1 MLVFSWSFFF
11 FFFKLAFRAINLV
24 QKYEAYVKS
33 FEKWTRFLSWL
44 AAVTQLYSHIH
55 RARSIL
61 SPCWDG
67 AVYVHVCVY
76 LPLPACLPACSLA
89 CLPACWSGL
98 AQSVIQVRPTGSGL
112 MRIGSALSG
121 SGPGVE
127 AVCGAQGEK
136 RNAVE
141 HTSSPSLET
150 ARDAAKHSENS
161 DLSRHND
168 TAQCSGFL
176 WGAVG
181 QGFLKTHKPQKESK
195 H

>member
-1 MLVFSWSFFF
+1 M
-11 FFFKLAFRAINLV
+11 
-24 QKYEAYVKS
+24 
-33 FEKWTRFLSWL
+33 
-44 AAVTQLYSHIH
+44 QLYSHIQ
-55 RARSIL
+55 RARSKL
-61 SPCWDG
+61 STCWDG
-67 AVYVHVCVY
+67 AVYVHVLCVY
-76 LPLPACLPACSLA
+76 LPQSA

-150 ARDAAKHSENS
+150 ARDAAKRSENS

-181 QGFLKTHKPQKESK
+181 QGFSEDTQTSKGIKALIQGSSPNSSFFFSSSLEKAPSFSFLLCLSIFKPPNRAALLGKHVSK
-195 H
+195 SC

>member
-1 MLVFSWSFFF
+1 MNTTRSSDW
-11 FFFKLAFRAINLV
+11 KLYRTMH
-24 QKYEAYVKS
+24 KTHS
-33 FEKWTRFLSWL
+33 TPC
-44 AAVTQLYSHIH
+44 
-55 RARSIL
+55 
-61 SPCWDG
+61 PCWTEP
-67 AVYVHVCVY
+67 YIF
-76 LPLPACLPACSLA
+76 ACACTCLS
-89 CLPACWSGL
+89 LPACWSGL

-121 SGPGVE
+121 SRPGVE

-150 ARDAAKHSENS
+150 GRDAAKCSENS

-168 TAQCSGFL
+168 TQCSEFL

-181 QGFLKTHKPQKESK
+181 QSFLKTHKPLKGIKALIQGVRSALPFFLVYRKQPLFLSSHK
-195 H
+195 QGSSPWQTCPKVMLMPPRLFKLW